1 MLLDVERPA
10 WFLGNSSC
18 SQEIEAQFTVGAYSI
33 NRITRPERRREEVVT
48 FIV

>member
-10 WFLGNSSC
+10 WFLEFIFLQDIGV
-18 SQEIEAQFTVGAYSI
+18 QFTVGAYFI
-33 NRITRPERRREEVVT
+33 NRITKPERRREELVT